1 MKKRRNRIAVIVAN
15 DSERNILGALL
26 LSFGFDAT
34 VHDSVVSAW
43 KESTARYELV
53 LLDYSLGRAAL
64 EDLLRRLDRDSNN
77 RYVPVL
83 VLIDGG
89 QVLGATPWVS
99 EGVDDFIFRPIQ
111 ENILYARLRSLLR
124 LGDFH
129 ERIRRQNVQFRQEM
143 DMARTIQQSMMTNRF
158 PQVGRYTIASRYIP
172 ATDLGGDFFDIYA
185 VSGSL
190 FGVFIADVAGH
201 GVQAALLAMIVKGA
215 LDAIKK
221 QHYSP
226 AALFAELNSRLVPL
240 FEPLATFVT
249 AFSAII
255 DVLTGQ
261 VIYCSAGHPQQYL
274 LRGERLVELKT
285 GGGLLG
291 LSSSR
296 NFEEKMTDFTQGDV
310 LLLYTDGLVEATDA
324 DGEAFGEQ
332 RVTDC
337 MLAGRAGTPEEI
349 LEELLD
355 RLDTFAAPDVD
366 EVANHDDD
374 VNVII
379 LKAEY

>member
-26 LSFGFDAT
+26 LSFGFEAT

-158 PQVGRYTIASRYIP
+158 PQVGRYAIASRYIP

-226 AALFAELNSRLVPL
+226 AALLSELNSRLVPL

-310 LLLYTDGLVEATDA
+310 LQL
-324 DGEAFGEQ
+324 
-332 RVTDC
+332 
-337 MLAGRAGTPEEI
+337 
-349 LEELLD
+349 
-355 RLDTFAAPDVD
+355 
-366 EVANHDDD
+366 
-374 VNVII
+374 
-379 LKAEY
+379 